1 MKYFTK
7 CKTAEDLKKEY
18 RKLAK
23 QLHPDLGGDTEE
35 FKVMQNEYEI
45 MWERLKNIHTNSEGE
60 TYTKET
66 TETSQE
72 FINIINVLT
81 KLIDIEVEICGT
93 WIWVSGNT
101 KAHKEMLKE
110 LKFRYAHK
118 KQAWYYHTEP
128 YRKRSKRELTLDE
141 IRDMFGSEK
150 YNQSENKTPTLHSWQ
165 KRGTAEKLFPLK
177 LKLLQILQ
185 FHSYNFWKLFY
196 KNIEFSH
203 IVC

>member
-1 MKYFTK
+1 MKHFTN
-7 CKTAEDLKKEY
+7 CKTAEELKKEY

-35 FKVMQNEYEI
+35 FKIMQNEYEI
-45 MWERLKNIHTNSEGE
+45 MWERLKNIHTNSNGE

-66 TETSQE
+66 TETPQE

-81 KLIDIEVEICGT
+81 SLNDIYIEICGSWL
-93 WIWVSGNT
+93 WITGNT
-101 KAHKEMLKE
+101 KEHKEILKN

-128 YRKRSKRELTLDE
+128 YRKKSKRELTLDE

-150 YNQSENKTPTLHSWQ
+150 YQSKQEKELALHS
-165 KRGTAEKLFPLK
+165 
-177 LKLLQILQ
+177 
-185 FHSYNFWKLFY
+185 
-196 KNIEFSH
+196 
-203 IVC
+203 

>member
-1 MKYFTK
+1 MKYFSK

-45 MWERLKNIHTNSEGE
+45 MWERLKNSHTNSEGE
-60 TYTKET
+60 TYSKDTAET
-66 TETSQE
+66 PHE
-72 FINIINVLT
+72 FIHIIDVLT

-101 KAHKEMLKE
+101 KAHKEVLKE

-128 YRKRSKRELTLDE
+128 YRKKSKRELTLDE

-150 YNQSENKTPTLHSWQ
+150 YNQSENKTPTLHS
-165 KRGTAEKLFPLK
+165 
-177 LKLLQILQ
+177 
-185 FHSYNFWKLFY
+185 
-196 KNIEFSH
+196 
-203 IVC
+203 

>member
-1 MKYFTK
+1 MKYFTN
-7 CKTAEDLKKEY
+7 CKTAEELKKEY
-18 RKLAK
+18 RRLAK

-45 MWERLKNIHTNSEGE
+45 IWERLKNLHTNSEGE

-66 TETSQE
+66 AETPHE
-72 FINIINVLT
+72 FIHIINVLT
-81 KLIDIEVEICGT
+81 KLKDVEVEICGS

-101 KAHKEMLKE
+101 REHKEVLKE

-128 YRKRSKRELTLDE
+128 YHKKSKRELTLDE

-150 YNQSENKTPTLHSWQ
+150 YQSKQEKELALH
-165 KRGTAEKLFPLK
+165 
-177 LKLLQILQ
+177 I
-185 FHSYNFWKLFY
+185 
-196 KNIEFSH
+196 
-203 IVC
+203 

>member
-1 MKYFTK
+1 MKYFTN
-7 CKTAEDLKKEY
+7 CNTAEDLKKEY
-18 RKLAK
+18 RRLAK

-66 TETSQE
+66 TETPQE

-81 KLIDIEVEICGT
+81 SLSDIEVEICGT
-93 WIWVSGNT
+93 WLWVSGNT
-101 KAHKEMLKE
+101 KAHKEVLKE

-118 KQAWYYHTEP
+118 KQAWYYHTKP
-128 YRKRSKRELTLDE
+128 YRKKSKRELTLDE

-150 YNQSENKTPTLHSWQ
+150 YNQSENKTPTLHS
-165 KRGTAEKLFPLK
+165 
-177 LKLLQILQ
+177 
-185 FHSYNFWKLFY
+185 
-196 KNIEFSH
+196 
-203 IVC
+203 